1 MNKSLKIAKINTN
14 DMIKPIIIFYCIV
27 VASLI
32 LNLALVNSNIHL
44 MTKELELATAIFL
57 FVCGLNSFKEN
68 FYFAQGNNISRKSFV
83 KGVIGSIFP
92 IAIVMSIIDIVINRV
107 VNIFTEMPTIY
118 DMICGSYAS
127 IDLLNNSTAWVQDNS
142 ILVIFNSVLI
152 CFILYCLAYVL
163 GLAISM
169 LYFRCNTIMKI
180 LVSVIGIMIL
190 NLLSFVFDTPIFE
203 TQFGNFYI
211 GLLSDI
217 GIFIFLVG
225 IIFLLVKNAE
235 VKGK

>member
-44 MTKELELATAIFL
+44 MTKGLELATAIFL

-68 FYFAQGNNISRKSFV
+68 FYFAQGNNISRKSFA

-152 CFILYCLAYVL
+152 CFLLYCLAYVL

-190 NLLSFVFDTPIFE
+190 NLFSFVFDTPIFE

>member
-118 DMICGSYAS
+118 DMICGSY
-127 IDLLNNSTAWVQDNS
+127 STAWVQDNS

>member
-27 VASLI
+27 IASLI
-32 LNLALVNSNIHL
+32 LSLVLVKSNIHL
-44 MTKELELATAIFL
+44 MTKGLELATAIFL

-152 CFILYCLAYVL
+152 CFLLYCLAYVL

-203 TQFGNFYI
+203 AQFGNFYI

>member
-44 MTKELELATAIFL
+44 MTKGLELATAIFL

-83 KGVIGSIFP
+83 KGVIGSIFS

-152 CFILYCLAYVL
+152 CFLLYCLAYVL